1 MFMYFHSIIFIVH
14 STYLYVEC
22 MVSSTFS
29 KRAKWSE
36 KVAQRVQN
44 CLQMFEVIKFG
55 EFWW

>member
-1 MFMYFHSIIFIVH
+1 MYMYFHSIIFIVH
-14 STYLYVEC
+14 EC

-29 KRAKWSE
+29 KREKWSE